1 MKRTVAA
8 LAMALL
14 FVCVLAVPALA
25 DVECNHHW
33 SNYRATTYLRSEA
46 TCTSYAVYY
55 KSCSACG
62 VSSKGTPDEATF
74 EDEKG
79 DRKAHDFSAEN
90 ATEDYLS
97 TAATCISKAVYFKS
111 CSVCGAKGTE
121 TFEHGEFL
129 PHDFTEKVD
138 AKYLK
143 SAATCEKAAEY
154 CKSCSVCGAEGEETF
169 TSGNALGHKW
179 RTYAAATYKKSDA
192 TCTEPAMFYTSCKVC
207 NASSKGTDEEKA
219 FSSGSAKGHSFG
231 AEVADAKYLKT
242 AATCT
247 EPAEYYT
254 SCKVCGES
262 SKGTKDEATFKGEA
276 LGHDFTGEKATAD
289 YLKSEATCEDAA
301 EYYKSCTRCGLTSEG
316 TKDEATFAYGDPNG
330 HNFISEYKH
339 DKYLKSEAT
348 CEQPKTYYKNCTVC
362 KKSAEG
368 IDETATFTVG
378 KALGHIPSDW
388 QYEYERNGY
397 TYTSID
403 AHVKICKR
411 CGELLDVEDHN
422 FGKGVVTKM
431 PDCWDASTAK
441 YTCQTCGYEKIET
454 LPKLGHWYETIE
466 IKSTCTGTGYTAKKC
481 VRCGLIIG
489 KEKVDA
495 AGHQAGEWEVVT
507 KATCTTKGEEILK
520 CTVCDALLD
529 TREIKATGHKWGE
542 WKVVTAATTEKE
554 GQEQRVCANDATHV
568 ETRAIAKLQ
577 PTVKPTVKPTAEP
590 TAEPTANPTEPAV
603 NPTAEPTVLPD
614 DQATQAPGTADVPKT
629 GDSRHLGYAYLMM
642 ALAAAGLCV
651 LAATRRENGR

>member
-25 DVECNHHW
+25 DGECSHGWGFDNAVADA
-33 SNYRATTYLRSEA
+33 SNLKSEA
-46 TCTSYAVYY
+46 TCTSPAVYY
-55 KSCSACG
+55 K
-62 VSSKGTPDEATF
+62 
-74 EDEKG
+74 
-79 DRKAHDFSAEN
+79 
-90 ATEDYLS
+90 
-97 TAATCISKAVYFKS
+97 TCKMG
-111 CSVCGAKGTE
+111 CGAK
-121 TFEHGEFL
+121 
-129 PHDFTEKVD
+129 
-138 AKYLK
+138 
-143 SAATCEKAAEY
+143 S
-154 CKSCSVCGAEGEETF
+154 EETF
-169 TSGNALGHKW
+169 T
-179 RTYAAATYKKSDA
+179 
-192 TCTEPAMFYTSCKVC
+192 V
-207 NASSKGTDEEKA
+207 
-219 FSSGSAKGHSFG
+219 
-231 AEVADAKYLKT
+231 
-242 AATCT
+242 
-247 EPAEYYT
+247 
-254 SCKVCGES
+254 
-262 SKGTKDEATFKGEA
+262 GEA
-276 LGHDFTGEKATAD
+276 LGHDFTKTYPNDKYLVSEATCEQAKTYYKSCTRCDLSSKGTDDEVTFTVGEALGHDFAKEYAHKD

-301 EYYKSCTRCGLTSEG
+301 VYYKSCTRCDRTSEG
-316 TKDEATFAYGDPNG
+316 TDGEATFEN
-330 HNFISEYKH
+330 
-339 DKYLKSEAT
+339 
-348 CEQPKTYYKNCTVC
+348 KN
-362 KKSAEG
+362 EP
-368 IDETATFTVG
+368 
-378 KALGHIPSDW
+378 ALGHASSEW
-388 QYEYERNGY
+388 QYEFEYNGNVY
-397 TYTSID
+397 PTVDGTH
-403 AHVKICKR
+403 AKICTR
-411 CGELLDVEDHN
+411 CNKLLASEKHN
-422 FGKGVVTKM
+422 YGKGVVTKM
-431 PDCWDASTAK
+431 PDCWDAGTAK

-529 TREIKATGHKWGE
+529 TREIKVTGHKWGE

-629 GDSRHLGYAYLMM
+629 GDCRHLGYAYLMM